1 MVAAEGGSCL
11 SPTLISDRASRAV
24 VTRWL
29 FSRRV
34 FLFCFH
40 YKR

>member
-1 MVAAEGGSCL
+1 MVAAEAGICL
-11 SPTLISDRASRAV
+11 SPTLISDRARRAV

-34 FLFCFH
+34 FLFSFH
-40 YKR
+40 YRR